1 MFVVRL
7 QTHHHLIRAGIAA
20 AVFGSII
27 AGAGWLRP
35 ASGATVTA
43 NVTVTATVT
52 ANCLV
57 NAGAVAF
64 GNYDPVGTNDTANL
78 DVNGSFSLR
87 CTRGTP
93 AVLSLGNGNNFS
105 GGTRRMSAGGGN
117 FLNYQLYT
125 TAARTTVWNTSNTV
139 SYSAASRALF
149 TQPIY
154 GRVPGAQDAAIGTY
168 TDTVVATVTF

>member
-1 MFVVRL
+1 MFVVRPL
-7 QTHHHLIRAGIAA
+7 RDHHLTRAGLGAILLGTF
-20 AVFGSII
+20 V
-27 AGAGWLRP
+27 AGAGWLSTTS
-35 ASGATVTA
+35 AATVTA

-52 ANCLV
+52 SNCLV

-64 GNYDPVGTNDTANL
+64 GNYDPFGTNDTANL
-78 DVNGSFSLR
+78 DVDGSFSLR

-93 AVLSLGNGNNFS
+93 AVLSLSNGGNFS

-125 TAARTTVWNTSNTV
+125 TAARTTVWNTTNTV